1 MSHNHRSSWKWPFI
15 FILFGFFVII
25 FLIKHLGKIL
35 DFIENWGDGWEDEYM
50 DMAKE
55 YTEAAAPVVNSVKAV
70 KAAVSAKPKAKPVV
84 KKATVDFGLSD
95 RQESIYQLVRREGE
109 IDMKSVLSKVDGV
122 SDRTLRRDMTKME
135 KLGLI
140 KQVGKTRNSVYK
152 LKE

>member
-1 MSHNHRSSWKWPFI
+1 MFI
-15 FILFGFFVII
+15 FFGFFVAL

-35 DFIENWGDGWEDEYM
+35 DTIESWGNDWENEGEDGDEG
-50 DMAKE
+50 KGG
-55 YTEAAAPVVNSVKAV
+55 S
-70 KAAVSAKPKAKPVV
+70 KPVEAFKDLV
-84 KKATVDFGLSD
+84 RAETLKAIATKPEAKTKQKAQPNKKKVVDFELSD
-95 RQESIYQLVRREGE
+95 RQESIYQLIRKEGE
-109 IDMKSVLSKVDGV
+109 LDMKSVQDKVAGV